1 MKTLTLA
8 LAMVL
13 AAAVGCSSNSSLYQ
27 DQPLVSKVAEGM
39 NKTQVV
45 QIGGQPQSV
54 SERTVVPGTCFD
66 YTLVKSGQQ
75 QAYSVSFDEAG
86 KVDKK
91 SFMTCAQWSHAQQ
104 KSREPLNN
112 MGGMGGAGY

>member
-8 LAMVL
+8 LATVL
-13 AAAVGCSSNSSLYQ
+13 SAVTGCTSNSSLYQ

-39 NKTQVV
+39 NKEQVV
-45 QIGGQPQSV
+45 LIGGEPQSV
-54 SERTVVPGTCFD
+54 SERTVVAGTCFD

-75 QAYSVSFDEAG
+75 QPYSVSFDGAG

-91 SFMTCAQWSHAQQ
+91 SFMTCAQWSRAQQ

-112 MGGMGGAGY
+112 MGGMGGGGY